1 MTPWKHGAELYT
13 LRGPLDLVQLHS
25 LAVLVLLEPFQGHKR
40 GSEVTNHL
48 RQLHQFEHLR

>member
-25 LAVLVLLEPFQGHKR
+25 LSVLVLLEPFQGHKR